1 MEIKMS
7 ERKSVFEVVVDIEAK
22 VLEKFDNGLPIDL
35 IAYQLDVSCKRV
47 ELILQSNGRI

>member
-1 MEIKMS
+1 MS
-7 ERKSVFEVVVDIEAK
+7 ERKSILDVVVDIEAK

-47 ELILQSNGRI
+47 ELILKDCGRL